1 MEFLD
6 LARSLLQQC
15 AEITISHVP
24 RSDNEVAN
32 ELALQASS
40 FRLGLNEIN
49 SKDIAKEQLEKNK
62 DWRQKLKQYLS
73 NPSFKAEYKLKQK
86 ALKYVLLDD
95 ELFKRRQEGLL
106 LRCVN
111 SAEAKRTVYEVHK
124 GICGAHKLGL
134 KMRWLIHRYGYYWP
148 TITADCVAYVRGC
161 EAY

>member
-1 MEFLD
+1 M
-6 LARSLLQQC
+6 
-15 AEITISHVP
+15 
-24 RSDNEVAN
+24 
-32 ELALQASS
+32 
-40 FRLGLNEIN
+40 
-49 SKDIAKEQLEKNK
+49 
-62 DWRQKLKQYLS
+62 S

-134 KMRWLIHRYGYYWP
+134 KMRWIIHRYGYYWP
-148 TITADCVAYVRGC
+148 TIAASYVAYVGGL
-161 EAY
+161 EACQVHGPLQRVSAEELHAIVKPWPFRVEP